1 MAAVNEVLTR
11 VLDALL
17 WPAAR
22 FAPVTALVLLSVAT
36 AVLVLLVFKWAADQ
50 AALSAAKDQVQA
62 AVFEMRLFND
72 DLAAMFRAQGEV
84 LSSVLRYVRL
94 SLVPTLWLTIPI
106 AVLMLHMDF
115 HFGYT
120 GLAVDAPALV
130 EARFDGSLVP
140 SSGMTSASLDVP
152 DAISLETPG
161 VVLPSARE
169 IVWRIR
175 PRRAGAF
182 IVTVHLGEAAI
193 GKTLVVSDRVVRRS
207 PVRPAAGF
215 LSQVLQ
221 PSEPP
226 LPDGTGLAA
235 VTVDYPERPFIV
247 AGWDIG
253 WVGVYLGLTLVFVL
267 LLKRWF
273 GVRM

>member
-1 MAAVNEVLTR
+1 MAGVNQVLTR
-11 VLDALL
+11 LLDAVL
-17 WPAAR
+17 WPAER
-22 FAPVTALVLLSVAT
+22 FPPLTALVLLSVAT

-50 AALSAAKDQVQA
+50 TALTAAKDRVQA

-94 SLVPTLWLTIPI
+94 SLAPTLWLAIPI

-120 GLAVDAPALV
+120 GLAVGTPALV
-130 EARFDGSLVP
+130 AARFDASLVP
-140 SSGMTSASLDVP
+140 PSGMAPASLDAP
-152 DAISLETPG
+152 DAISVETPG

-182 IVTVHLGEAAI
+182 IVTVHLGETSI
-193 GKTLVVSDRVVRRS
+193 SKTLIVSDRVVRRS

-235 VTVDYPERPFIV
+235 VTVDYPERPFMV
-247 AGWDIG
+247 AGWDVG
-253 WVGVYLGLTLVFVL
+253 WAGVYLGLTLVFVL
-267 LLKRWF
+267 LLKKPF
-273 GVRM
+273 GVTM